1 MLIDLL
7 SMDNYVNFN
16 IQFANILGL
25 HTAIYLS
32 ELLNINEKAVRK
44 KKTKDNF
51 FTVDRKYIKDR
62 TTLDVTEQKEID
74 KCLLSLGILKQ
85 DKDNSDTLI
94 LDLTILTSLVS
105 SEPTT
110 IKDLQKI
117 VKNALPKK
125 RTKAAA
131 IADNLKARLE
141 VKNPELYE
149 LYCQW
154 IDTVIHKQGWMSATS
169 VTTAPQVLDAYCDHN
184 LDLALEI
191 MKIASLNGYRD
202 IQWAINKYEEDHK
215 VSYKPA
221 KVSNSRD
228 SIRVSSEVF

>member
-16 IQFANILGL
+16 IQFAQILGL

-44 KKTKDNF
+44 NKVKDNF
-51 FTVDRKYIKDR
+51 FTIDRKYIKDR
-62 TTLDVTEQKEID
+62 TTLEVTEQKEID
-74 KCLLSLGILKQ
+74 ACLLGLGILKQ
-85 DKDNSDTLI
+85 DKENMDTLT
-94 LDLTILTSLVS
+94 LDLTVLASLVS

-117 VKNALPKK
+117 VKNAMPKK

-131 IADNLKARLE
+131 IADNLKAKVD

-154 IDTVIHKQGWMSATS
+154 IDTVIHKQGWMSVTS

-202 IQWAINKYEEDHK
+202 IQWAINSYESEHK
-215 VSYKPA
+215 VSYKPS
-221 KVSNSRD
+221 KPVTNREQ
-228 SIRVSSEVF
+228 IRVSSEVF